1 MLTPMLPN
9 IGGKTKSHK
18 GRAKHYLTEAEIQA
32 EEERKKKELEWKVMA
47 AKGQLDAQHSED

>member
-1 MLTPMLPN
+1 MLPN

-47 AKGQLDAQHSED
+47 VNGQLDARHSEY